1 MSALSDEELL
11 EQWRTEIDLP
21 SRDLI
26 LAQMTERE
34 LFPSAD
40 ERQWEE
46 SSGAYPDLS
55 DPEFLPKLLRKQEF
69 AEQKQLSVV
78 EMRAEGIDPCSR
90 EFELNPTQR
99 FIGQFMSP
107 KTPYHSALLFHGVGV
122 GKTCSAITVAEN
134 FLEQFPKK
142 QVIVVAPRN
151 IQPNFSRE
159 IFNMGERKFVMGADD
174 AQPNEFK
181 GCTGNTYLKLAGVE
195 YSRDPKEVEHKIT
208 ALKSRR
214 YQLVGYFSFYKYL
227 EDLIDKSVSKR
238 LTGERRAQEEA
249 KVLSRKFSGR
259 LIIID
264 EAHNLRD
271 IVEDDAENEDAPGG
285 TKELSETQAGKK
297 LTPYLKKI
305 LQYAEG
311 VKLLLL
317 TATPMYNS
325 YKEIL
330 FLLNLL
336 LLNDKKA
343 TLSEAN
349 IFKPDGSFVEGGQD
363 LLGRVARYY
372 VSFMRGENPLSFPI
386 RLTPQHVDPVEEWPE
401 VDPQGREIDMEQR
414 MQMIKLPFVS
424 CEFDEEGLAA
434 YRTVI
439 GELIVKSGLR
449 LIALANMIQAGNFLF
464 PAAGAV
470 PPKQRIS
477 DQGFKGCFVEVVR
490 AKGAARD
497 RSDIGRSF
505 KVRPG
510 VPANW
515 MHEDKIGAYSPKT
528 AFLLKR
534 LKTTQGISFIYSR
547 FVPAGALAI
556 ALALEA
562 NGYTLE
568 GRPSGFL
575 RGSTLAP
582 GGRQCAA
589 CANKEEGHPNDHEF
603 VPAKYILLTGRD
615 DLTPS
620 NKKNIDTAR
629 NPSNKYGHD
638 VKVIVG
644 SQVASEGIDLQFVR
658 EVLVFDSWYH
668 FNKLEQVIGRGI
680 RNCSHA
686 ALPEEERNCTVSLL
700 VTCFPAGQRQE
711 TVDLY
716 QYRQG
721 FEKAYQIGMVTRT
734 MKQYAIDCNL
744 NRDAVLI
751 TGLDPITVK
760 DSQRET
766 RTVDINDT
774 PFTSVCDWIETCDYT
789 CKPPI
794 DIDLEDTDTSTYDEF
809 SARWRE
815 SVLKTILRRMFGEQS
830 FYRFEDMQDYLQR
843 IKIKFPRIA
852 LSILL
857 QSVVNNRSFRLE
869 IKGQQGFLVYKNG
882 FYMFQP
888 DAMRDKAIPMALRVG
903 LFPVKRDSYEP
914 AEIKPTAKVA
924 ADPGRGPA
932 RGPGA
937 ADPGRGPGRDPD
949 AAEPGPE
956 PDAEAAPEAQ
966 IQGDV
971 AAFWRIVEAFV
982 DSIQDGRL
990 ANPRSDKKILPDA
1003 VETALQN
1010 RYESSKK
1017 SYDRSYN
1024 SLSMIVRLYQ
1034 DLKDNEEWRLA
1045 FSAAVRKFIWDTLL
1059 SNDEQY
1065 KLFRD
1070 KQAAATAEDATLW
1083 DENLVNSGRT
1093 FGFRRVNPFT
1103 GEMDYMCDGTKCAP
1117 NLVKLF
1123 EEEESDEFLLLRV
1136 NAKTTGD
1143 PYGTLNYKEGI
1154 FVFKTN
1160 QPPAHNP
1167 AFDAIQ
1173 ASDTEPMKKK
1183 RESKEKHDR
1192 GSECA
1197 NVSNMK
1203 PHYELLIRLGEIASE
1218 ALGTNLGFT
1227 LREMAEVP
1235 APRSFKNSV
1244 RACALTEL
1252 CMRFFDELRV
1262 KEKRWFYRPVSAVL
1276 SGHLGRKT
1284 KKAA

>member
-1 MSALSDEELL
+1 MAALSDEELL
-11 EQWRTEIDLP
+11 EQWRTEIDLA
-21 SRDLI
+21 SRDQI
-26 LAQMTERE
+26 LAQMTERD
-34 LFPSAD
+34 LFPSA
-40 ERQWEE
+40 EEARWEE
-46 SSGAYPDLS
+46 SSGTYPDIT
-55 DPEFLPKLLRKQEF
+55 DPEFLQKLLRKQEF

-90 EFELNPTQR
+90 EFELNATQR

-107 KTPYHSALLFHGVGV
+107 KTPYNSALLFHGVGV

-142 QVIVVAPRN
+142 QVIVIAPRN

-159 IFNMGERKFVMGADD
+159 IFNMGERKFVMGSDD
-174 AQPNEFK
+174 SKPNEFK
-181 GCTGNTYLKLAGVE
+181 GCTGSTYLKLAGVE
-195 YSRDPKEVEHKIT
+195 YSRDPKEVENKIT
-208 ALKSRR
+208 ALKGRR

-227 EDLIDKSVSKR
+227 EDLIEKSVSKR

-285 TKELSETQAGKK
+285 AKELNETQAGKK

-336 LLNDKKA
+336 LINDKKA
-343 TLSEAN
+343 TLSEAD
-349 IFKPDGSFVEGGQD
+349 IFMPDGSFTDGGQE
-363 LLGRVARYY
+363 LLGRVAQCY
-372 VSFMRGENPLSFPI
+372 VSFMRGENPLAFPI
-386 RLTPQHVDPVEEWPE
+386 RLTPQHVDSIEEWPE
-401 VDPQGREIDMEQR
+401 VDPQGREIEVEQQ
-414 MQMIKLPFVS
+414 MQMIKLPFVG
-424 CEFDEEGLAA
+424 CEFTEEGLAA
-434 YRTVI
+434 YRTII
-439 GELIVKSGLR
+439 GELLVKSGLR

-477 DQGFKGCFVEVVR
+477 DQGFKGAFIEVVR
-490 AKGAARD
+490 AKGAAREK
-497 RSDIGRSF
+497 SDIGRSY

-515 MHEDKIGAYSPKT
+515 MHEDQIGAYSPKT

-547 FVPAGALAI
+547 FVPAGALSI
-556 ALALEA
+556 ALSLEA

-575 RGSTLAP
+575 RGYTLPP

-589 CANKEEGHPNDHEF
+589 CPNKEEAHPEDHEF
-603 VPAKYILLTGRD
+603 IPAKYILLTGRD

-620 NKKNIDTAR
+620 NKKNIESAR
-629 NPSNKYGHD
+629 NLSNKYGHD

-686 ALPEEERNCTVSLL
+686 ALPEDERNCTVSLL
-700 VTCFPAGQRQE
+700 VTCFPAGQKQE

-734 MKQYAIDCNL
+734 MKQYALDCNL

-751 TGLDPITVK
+751 SGLDPMTVK
-760 DSQRET
+760 DSQREL
-766 RTVDINDT
+766 RSVDINDA

-794 DIDLEDTDTSTYDEF
+794 EVSLEDTDTSTYDEF

-815 SVLKTILRRMFGEQS
+815 SVLKTILRRMFAEQS

-857 QSVVNNRSFRLE
+857 QSVVNNRSFRLDV
-869 IKGQQGFLVYKNG
+869 KGQQGFLIYKNG

-914 AEIKPTAKVA
+914 MEIKA
-924 ADPGRGPA
+924 APLPAPRGPA
-932 RGPGA
+932 GPAARAALPGPG
-937 ADPGRGPGRDPD
+937 PGPERP
-949 AAEPGPE
+949 EPGPVAE
-956 PDAEAAPEAQ
+956 EAAPAAQ
-966 IQGDV
+966 LLGDV
-971 AAFWRIVEAFV
+971 GAFWKVVEGFAE
-982 DSIQDGRL
+982 SIQEDRL
-990 ANPRSDKKILPDA
+990 PAARSDKKILPDA
-1003 VETALQN
+1003 METALQN

-1017 SYDRSYN
+1017 SYDRAYN
-1024 SLSMIVRLYQ
+1024 SLSMIVRFYQ
-1034 DLKDNEEWRLA
+1034 DIKANEDWRLIFA
-1045 FSAAVRKFIWDTLL
+1045 GVVRKFIWDALL

-1070 KQAAATAEDATLW
+1070 KQADATPEDAMVW
-1083 DENLVNSGRT
+1083 EENLVSSGRT
-1093 FGFRRVNPFT
+1093 FAFRRVNPST
-1103 GEMDYMCDGTKCAP
+1103 GEMEYMCDGAKCAP

-1123 EEEESDEFLLLRV
+1123 EEEETDELLVLRA
-1136 NAKTTGD
+1136 NAKNTGD

-1160 QPPAHNP
+1160 QPPSHNP

-1173 ASDTEPMKKK
+1173 ASATEKLKKK

-1203 PHYELLIRLGEIASE
+1203 PHYELLTRLGEIA
-1218 ALGTNLGFT
+1218 ADTLGSNLGLT

-1252 CMRFFDELRV
+1252 CMRFFDELHV
-1262 KEKRWFYRPVSAVL
+1262 QEKRWFYRPVSTVL